1 MDSDVPSL
9 HARSM
14 KTRIGILVALRPPDT
29 MGIPITEAIGR
40 LRTVPTDGDIVRT
53 ARDLGS
59 SFGDYPAKFAP

>member
-1 MDSDVPSL
+1 
-9 HARSM
+9 M

-29 MGIPITEAIGR
+29 VGIPITEAIGR

-53 ARDLGS
+53 ARDLGI